1 MSSRCHI
8 GRLIVY
14 DTVTN
19 LSWSVNIR
27 QHGIVNVIDNILN
40 TTWLPS
46 EEIGREVPAP
56 KVEEDCV
63 VSPSCSAVDSG
74 SILNVS
80 RVGML

>member
-8 GRLIVY
+8 GRSIVY

-27 QHGIVNVIDNILN
+27 QHGIVNVIDNILD

-46 EEIGREVPAP
+46 EEIGREVPVP
-56 KVEEDCV
+56 QVEEDCV
-63 VSPSCSAVDSG
+63 VSFLCSNLS
-74 SILNVS
+74 
-80 RVGML
+80 